1 MPYNSFLGV
10 GAVLK
15 MPANRIQQVKA
26 VKDKYKGA
34 YAATVMS
41 DVTVVAVVRGRDGS
55 IEKLLCTHAD
65 FVGVSLSCKAGNVTI
80 MRAAPVGS
88 RINDAVSAVTYCM
101 VYWGCGCAPMCAG
114 AVLLV
119 HVPI

>member
-26 VKDKYKGA
+26 VKDKYRGA

-41 DVTVVAVVRGRDGS
+41 DVTVIAVVRGRDGN
-55 IEKLLCTHAD
+55 IEKLC
-65 FVGVSLSCKAGNVTI
+65 
-80 MRAAPVGS
+80 P
-88 RINDAVSAVTYCM
+88 
-101 VYWGCGCAPMCAG
+101 CAG
-114 AVLLV
+114 VQWQGADLLHAVL
-119 HVPI
+119 HEEMYRH